1 MPKKDTE
8 NIKSDLVTEDNNSSV
23 IGSRKDKS
31 NKNKNN
37 KKIDIVSTDKLKKGF
52 TATQKTVAFLGS
64 ILSLIVA
71 SFTVNNL
78 ISGKPTKPTDGQ
90 TTSTSIVKV
99 IEKEKP
105 SNSTDKNSEPNQT
118 EENKTNNAGSESE
131 KETKANTDKDNTPQT
146 SGREKEI
153 VREIIREV
161 PASTNTKESSEPS
174 SESSVKREEEN
185 KVKKE
190 TDTKTEPNLS
200 TNNEQ

>member
-1 MPKKDTE
+1 MPEKDTE
-8 NIKSDLVTEDNNSSV
+8 NIKSDLVTEGNNSSV

-105 SNSTDKNSEPNQT
+105 SNLTDKNSEPNKT
-118 EENKTNNAGSESE
+118 EENKINNGGTET
-131 KETKANTDKDNTPQT
+131 KTETKANVDKDNTPQT
-146 SGREKEI
+146 SSREKEI

-174 SESSVKREEEN
+174 SESSVKREEDN

>member
-1 MPKKDTE
+1 MPEKDTE
-8 NIKSDLVTEDNNSSV
+8 NVNSDLITDDNNSSV

-105 SNSTDKNSEPNQT
+105 SNSTDKNSDPNKT
-118 EENKTNNAGSESE
+118 EENKINNGGTET
-131 KETKANTDKDNTPQT
+131 KTETKANVDKDNTPQT
-146 SGREKEI
+146 SSREKEI

-174 SESSVKREEEN
+174 SESSVKREEES
-185 KVKKE
+185 KTKKE

>member
-1 MPKKDTE
+1 MPEKDTE
-8 NIKSDLVTEDNNSSV
+8 NIKSDLVTEGNNSSV
-23 IGSRKDKS
+23 IGSRKDKL

-105 SNSTDKNSEPNQT
+105 SNSTDKNSEPNKT
-118 EENKTNNAGSESE
+118 EENKINNGGTET
-131 KETKANTDKDNTPQT
+131 KTETKANVDKDNTPQT
-146 SGREKEI
+146 SSREKEI

-161 PASTNTKESSEPS
+161 PASTNKESSEPS